1 MLDIGFHDEG
11 YGYDLF
17 GMQPRA
23 VRRMLRWIEPVYT
36 RYFRVRAHGVANIPA
51 TGPAILV
58 ANHSGSLPID
68 GLMLWAD
75 VVRRTGRVPRLV
87 GDHFI
92 PQLPIISTLFA
103 RGGVVTGTRT
113 NVRRLLERGELIA
126 IFPEGTTGIAKPFRD
141 RYHLQEW
148 RVGHAE
154 LALRYR
160 APIVPVAIVGAEE
173 SWPMALKIR
182 GFHAF
187 GAPYLP
193 VPATPVPMPVHYH
206 IWYGEP
212 IDLAARFGPEHADD
226 PDIAAEAASVV
237 QTAVQLLVERG
248 LEERRGVYR

>member
-36 RYFRVRAHGVANIPA
+36 RYFRVRAHGAANIPA

-103 RGGVVTGTRT
+103 RGGVVTGTRA

-141 RYHLQEW
+141 RYQLQEW

-173 SWPMALKIR
+173 SWPVIARLRRVKL
-182 GFHAF
+182 F
-187 GAPYLP
+187 GAPFLP
-193 VPATPVPMPVHYH
+193 IPATPLPLPVRFDIHY
-206 IWYGEP
+206 GRP
-212 IDLAARFGPEHADD
+212 LALHRELPRAAADD
-226 PDIAAEAASVV
+226 PARVEAAARR
-237 QTAVQLLVERG
+237 THAAVDELIAHGRAA
-248 LEERRGVYR
+248 RRPS